1 MAYDEHGITKQ
12 NVFGFIDLVA
22 VGNTCHAFHRWRVK
36 SLEGYSVGG
45 VSPKEK
51 ECEPAK
57 ELHDSY
63 RPECRRSIAEKPY
76 DPGRFL
82 LASLFPAVVFI
93 VDLRRPFLN
102 LYKRIDDANKQNGGS
117 DVERPYDGGGY
128 DTVRGRVLKSYPSQ

>member
-63 RPECRRSIAEKPY
+63 RPNVEGALRRSLMT
-76 DPGRFL
+76 PGDF
-82 LASLFPAVVFI
+82 SLP
-93 VDLRRPFLN
+93 RSSPP
-102 LYKRIDDANKQNGGS
+102 LYS
-117 DVERPYDGGGY
+117 
-128 DTVRGRVLKSYPSQ
+128 L